1 MYVGSAEG
9 LNRDGWRVG
18 GSLIGT
24 TEGNCADGNTDAL
37 DVGTKEG
44 DLDGN
49 VEGCTLGFFVGD

>member
-1 MYVGSAEG
+1 MG